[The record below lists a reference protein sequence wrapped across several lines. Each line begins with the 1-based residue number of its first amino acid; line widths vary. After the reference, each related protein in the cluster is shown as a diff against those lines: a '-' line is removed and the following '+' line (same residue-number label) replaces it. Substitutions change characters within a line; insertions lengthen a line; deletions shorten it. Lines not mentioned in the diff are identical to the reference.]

1 MNADTLVLVGRVGLS
16 LVCVLGLVWFLARK
30 LDKHGVGGR
39 TRRSVPVQVVG
50 RQSLGGRSSVAVVS
64 VEGRQFLLG
73 VGEQGVSMLTE
84 LDRVPEDDAVPTDEA
99 PALSAV
105 DEPVADEPDA
115 FALALA
121 ALTGDVEPSTATAPT
136 AALPTGTTPAAP
148 TTSTPAARMPAVPTP
163 RNPLEGSILSATT
176 WRRAMVAVQ
185 ERTTRH

>member
-30 LDKHGVGGR
+30 FDKHGVGGR

-50 RQSLGGRSSVAVVS
+50 RQSLGGRSSVAVVA

-84 LDRVPEDDAVPTDEA
+84 LDRVPDEGDTAPSVVDEA
-99 PALSAV
+99 PAASAV
-105 DEPVADEPDA
+105 DEPDA

-121 ALTGDVEPSTATAPT
+121 ALTGDVEQPTVTAPT
-136 AALPTGTTPAAP
+136 AVLPTGTTPAAP

-163 RNPLEGSILSATT
+163 RSPLEGSILSATT